1 MSFLHNVILD
11 KANFELWNPNLIE
24 IWRVEDK
31 QPSQDDPSNVATLSA
46 SMPKAYEHQF
56 PEHSKKL
63 QQPTL

>member
-31 QPSQDDPSNVATLSA
+31 QPSQDDLLNVATLSA
-46 SMPKAYEHQF
+46 LMPKAYEY
-56 PEHSKKL
+56 
-63 QQPTL
+63 